1 MRRALIATAAVAALT
16 AVAPT
21 ATAGGAP
28 TPEPTS
34 GARSAGI
41 TEPGQAYMGWR
52 ERGTPLKASQL
63 DTSAARESGVTA
75 TVNGIDVSN
84 WQGQVDW
91 AGQRAAGKRFAYV
104 KATEGTSYK
113 SPSFSHQYTGS
124 YTQGFI
130 RGSYHFALPDRSSGT
145 AQADWFVNNGGGWS
159 ADGKTLPGALD
170 MEWNPYGATCFGK
183 TQAGMV
189 TWIQDFVKR
198 YKARTGRA
206 PVIYTNT
213 NWWNQCV
220 GHDTRFAAEV
230 PLWIA
235 RYSTAA
241 GTLPTG
247 WSYYTFW
254 QYSDT
259 PIDQNVFNGSLDR
272 LRALATG

>member
-1 MRRALIATAAVAALT
+1 MRRALIATAAVAALI
-16 AVAPT
+16 AVAPP
-21 ATAGGAP
+21 ATAGSAP

-52 ERGTPLKASQL
+52 ERGTPLKAGQL
-63 DTSAARESGVTA
+63 DTSTARESGVTA

-91 AGQRAAGKRFAYV
+91 AGQWAAGKRFAYV

-145 AQADWFVNNGGGWS
+145 AQAD
-159 ADGKTLPGALD
+159 
-170 MEWNPYGATCFGK
+170 
-183 TQAGMV
+183 
-189 TWIQDFVKR
+189 
-198 YKARTGRA
+198 KARTGRA